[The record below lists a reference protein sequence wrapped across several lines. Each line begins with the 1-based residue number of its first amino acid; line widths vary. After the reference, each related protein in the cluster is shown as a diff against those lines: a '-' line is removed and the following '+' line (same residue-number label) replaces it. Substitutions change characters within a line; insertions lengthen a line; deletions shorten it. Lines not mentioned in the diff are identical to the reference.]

1 MAAFAQD
8 DEAGTELTSDQS
20 QSTTDEAVVIESTT
34 DDGSKND
41 GTRDAPNLW
50 KQLPFF
56 ALIFIVMYML
66 LFRGPKKKQKEHKK
80 MVASI
85 QKNARVRT
93 IGGILGTVINVKE
106 DEITVKIDESN
117 NTKITIIPGAIAA
130 VLSDE
135 IK

>member
-1 MAAFAQD
+1 MAAFAQ
-8 DEAGTELTSDQS
+8 ENKEGTELTSDQS
-20 QSTTDEAVVIESTT
+20 QSTTEETVVIESTT
-34 DDGSKND
+34 DDGSKTPPP
-41 GTRDAPNLW
+41 GPNLW

-66 LFRGPKKKQKEHKK
+66 LFRGPKKKQQEHKK

-93 IGGILGTVINVKE
+93 IGGILGTVIDVKE
-106 DEITVKIDESN
+106 EEITIKIDESN
-117 NTKITIIPGAIAA
+117 NTKIKLIPGAVAA